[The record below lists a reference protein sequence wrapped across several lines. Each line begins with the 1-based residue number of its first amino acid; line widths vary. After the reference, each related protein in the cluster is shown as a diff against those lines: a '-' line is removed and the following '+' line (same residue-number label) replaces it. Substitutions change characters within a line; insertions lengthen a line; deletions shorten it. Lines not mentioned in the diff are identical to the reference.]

1 MEKTEQLTHLLKRL
15 NAGENPEAVKAEAR
29 ELLATIDPQDL
40 AIAEQTLLDEGL
52 SVEDLQGLCPIH
64 LEMLDE
70 QVAQMRAQLP
80 HGHVVSTLV
89 SEHEAILSF
98 LDALEGVNGAI
109 QRLSAY
115 PGQTPEFQKLAHI
128 AEHLVGAERHHKR
141 EEEVLFPELEKRGV
155 FGPPMVMRQE
165 HDQLRPR
172 KHALQQLAAEAPQ
185 MSFADF
191 KRQLNELVGFI
202 APTLREH
209 IFKENNILYPMALQV
224 VTDARVWDR
233 LKTECDEIGYCCFT
247 PQA

>member
-1 MEKTEQLTHLLKRL
+1 MEKAEQLTHILKRL

-40 AIAEQTLLDEGL
+40 AIAEQTLIDEGL

-70 QVAQMRAQLP
+70 QAVRMRAQLP
-80 HGHVVSTLV
+80 RGHVVSTLV
-89 SEHEAILSF
+89 SEHEAILDF
-98 LDALEGVNGAI
+98 LDALEEVNRAI
-109 QRLSAY
+109 QRFSAY
-115 PGQTPEFQKLAHI
+115 PGQTSEFDRLAHI
-128 AEHLVGAERHHKR
+128 AEHLVAAERHHQR
-141 EEEVLFPELEKRGV
+141 EEDVLFPELEKRGV

-165 HDQLRPR
+165 HNQLRPR
-172 KHALQQLAAEAPQ
+172 KRALQQLVPQAPQ
-185 MSFADF
+185 MNFADF

-209 IFKENNILYPMALQV
+209 IFKENNILYPTALQV
-224 VTDARVWDR
+224 VTDASVWQR

-247 PQA
+247 SPT